1 VKKHKRAKEKTEFR
15 IDKEHK
21 DLLATLGV
29 EEFFLE
35 GDVSIERKTCRGTEC
50 QLCIKACPTSALFWK
65 VGEVGI
71 VKELCIYCGA
81 CVLSCIVDDCIRIER
96 KRVSGEVETFSKPKD
111 YIMLQNRI
119 STEKRSGKIKEAFP
133 KTESFL
139 YVGNEQPKQRGN
151 LRLATFP
158 AETWVCPKNPLDR

>member
-1 VKKHKRAKEKTEFR
+1 LEKHKQAKRKLESR

-21 DLLATLGV
+21 ELLATLGV

-35 GDVSIERKTCRGTEC
+35 GDVSIDKKTCRGTEC

-81 CVLSCIVDDCIRIER
+81 CVLSCIVDDCIRIKR
-96 KRVSGEVETFSKPKD
+96 KRISGEVETFSKPKD
-111 YIMLQNRI
+111 FIMLQNRI

-133 KTESFL
+133 KTESHFASR
-139 YVGNEQPKQRGN
+139 KR
-151 LRLATFP
+151 ATTTKRKP
-158 AETWVCPKNPLDR
+158 

>member
-1 VKKHKRAKEKTEFR
+1 MEKHKQAKRKLESR

-21 DLLATLGV
+21 ELLATLGV

-35 GDVSIERKTCRGTEC
+35 GDVSIDKKTCRGTEC

-81 CVLSCIVDDCIRIER
+81 CVLSCIVDDCIRIKR
-96 KRVSGEVETFSKPKD
+96 KRISGEVETFSKPKD
-111 YIMLQNRI
+111 FIMLQNRI
-119 STEKRSGKIKEAFP
+119 STEKRSDKIKEAFP
-133 KTESFL
+133 KTESHFASR
-139 YVGNEQPKQRGN
+139 KR
-151 LRLATFP
+151 ATTTKRKP
-158 AETWVCPKNPLDR
+158 

>member
-1 VKKHKRAKEKTEFR
+1 VEKHKRAKEKLGSR

-21 DLLATLGV
+21 ELLATLGV

-35 GDVSIERKTCRGTEC
+35 GDVSIDRKTCRGIEC

-81 CVLSCIVDDCIRIER
+81 CVLSCIVDNCIRIER
-96 KRVSGEVETFSKPKD
+96 KRISGEVETFSKPKD

-133 KTESFL
+133 KTESHP
-139 YVGNEQPKQRGN
+139 VSRKRITKAK
-151 LRLATFP
+151 R
-158 AETWVCPKNPLDR
+158 KR

>member
-1 VKKHKRAKEKTEFR
+1 LEKHKQAKRKLESR

-21 DLLATLGV
+21 ELLATLGV

-35 GDVSIERKTCRGTEC
+35 GDVSIDKKTCRGTEC

-81 CVLSCIVDDCIRIER
+81 CVLSCIVDDCIRIKR
-96 KRVSGEVETFSKPKD
+96 KRSSGEVETFSKPKD
-111 YIMLQNRI
+111 FIMLQNRI
-119 STEKRSGKIKEAFP
+119 STEKRSDKIKEAFP
-133 KTESFL
+133 KTESHFASR
-139 YVGNEQPKQRGN
+139 KR
-151 LRLATFP
+151 ATTTKRKP
-158 AETWVCPKNPLDR
+158 

>member
-1 VKKHKRAKEKTEFR
+1 MEKHKQAKRKLESR

-21 DLLATLGV
+21 ELLATLGV

-35 GDVSIERKTCRGTEC
+35 GDVSIDKKTCRGTEC

-81 CVLSCIVDDCIRIER
+81 CVLSCIVDDCIRIKR
-96 KRVSGEVETFSKPKD
+96 KRISGEVETFSKPKD
-111 YIMLQNRI
+111 FIMLQNRI

-133 KTESFL
+133 KTESHFASR
-139 YVGNEQPKQRGN
+139 KR
-151 LRLATFP
+151 ATTTKRKP
-158 AETWVCPKNPLDR
+158 